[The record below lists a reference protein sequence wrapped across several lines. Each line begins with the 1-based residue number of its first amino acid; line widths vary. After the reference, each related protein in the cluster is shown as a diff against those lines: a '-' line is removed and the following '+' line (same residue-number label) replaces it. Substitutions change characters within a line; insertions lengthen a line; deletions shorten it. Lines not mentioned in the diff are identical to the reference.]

1 MSRAAP
7 ARLAVTALS
16 CAALSL
22 APCLVPLVASATAQ
36 GWPRPFL
43 ALQDATI
50 LSWALLA
57 RALAENAVLERLVSP
72 MAKLLDD
79 SVPPAA
85 IAQAPTKHPCP
96 APLELTTAGLHG
108 HQLKDAS
115 LVRSGI
121 IVLWARQRQRL
132 VSQAP
137 SLTVQVNLH
146 VSLVPRASS
155 RRLRVQLP
163 AFPAAPVP
171 PRRRTLQ
178 HAKLVCRRSSAQT
191 SSGATPIWR
200 RWGS

>member
-7 ARLAVTALS
+7 VRLAVTAPS

-22 APCLVPLVASATAQ
+22 APYLVPPAASATPQ
-36 GWPRPFL
+36 GWARPFL

-50 LSWALLA
+50 SSLALPA
-57 RALAENAVLERLVSP
+57 RALAENAFAEHLVTL
-72 MAKLLDD
+72 MAKLHDD
-79 SVPPAA
+79 PVPLAA

-96 APLELTTAGLHG
+96 APLGLTTAGLDG
-108 HQLKDAS
+108 HQFKDANAA
-115 LVRSGI
+115 RSGI

-137 SLTVQVNLH
+137 SLPAQVNLH
-146 VSLVPRASS
+146 VPLVPRASS

-163 AFPAAPVP
+163 AFLAAPVS

-178 HAKLVCRRSSAQT
+178 HANLVCRRSSAQT